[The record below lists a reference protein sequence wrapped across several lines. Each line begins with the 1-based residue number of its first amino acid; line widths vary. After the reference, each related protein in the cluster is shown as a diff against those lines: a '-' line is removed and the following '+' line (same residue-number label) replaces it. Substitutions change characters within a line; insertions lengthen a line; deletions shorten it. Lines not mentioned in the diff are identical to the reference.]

1 MNISANTLAQLEDR
15 FRATLINSL
24 PGLKSLH
31 LVGTMSE
38 NGHSNLGLFNSV
50 FHLGASP
57 SLLGMVFRPG
67 SNDHDTLSNIKRTGF
82 YSLNN
87 VLTSFYQQ
95 AHQTSA
101 RYPSGVSE
109 FVECGL
115 TEFFIP
121 NFQAPFV
128 AESTIKIGMELREVL
143 PVKLNNTTIVIG
155 EIKHIQLKE
164 NILASDGYIDHAL
177 AGSLTVG
184 GLDGYFENKLLER
197 LSYAKPNQA
206 VQLLKVKK
214 EY

>member
-1 MNISANTLAQLEDR
+1 MKISANTLSQLEER

-38 NGHSNLGLFNSV
+38 NEHSNLGLFNSV

-57 SLLGMVFRPG
+57 AYLGMVFRP
-67 SNDHDTLSNIKRTGF
+67 SSRDHDTLGNIKRTGV
-82 YSLNN
+82 YTLNN

-115 TEFFIP
+115 TEYFVP

-128 AESTIKIGMELREVL
+128 AESTIKIGMELRQIM
-143 PVKLNNTTIVIG
+143 PVTLNNTTIVIG
-155 EIKHIQLKE
+155 EIKHIILKD
-164 NILASDGYIDHAL
+164 NILASDGYINHGL
-177 AGSLTVG
+177 AGSLTVS
-184 GLDGYFENKLLER
+184 GLDGYFENKPLER
-197 LSYAKPNQA
+197 LNYAKPNEPAQF
-206 VQLLKVKK
+206 LKLKK
-214 EY
+214 EH

>member
-67 SNDHDTLSNIKRTGF
+67 SQDHDTLNNIKRTGF
-82 YSLNN
+82 YTLNN

-115 TEFFIP
+115 TEYFIP
-121 NFQAPFV
+121 NFQAPFL
-128 AESTIKIGMELREVL
+128 AESTIKIGMELRELL
-143 PVKLNNTTIVIG
+143 PVALNNTTIIIG
-155 EIKHIQLKE
+155 EIKHIQLNE
-164 NILASDGYIDHAL
+164 NILASDGYINHSL

-184 GLDGYFENKLLER
+184 GLDGYFENKPLER

-206 VQLLKVKK
+206 VHLLKVKK